1 MDPSSA
7 RATVVILSA
16 LCGGVC
22 VGETLTT
29 VHSTVEVIWHKP
41 SPRTMLKWYPYLT
54 YTPWLDRLG
63 GAVVNGRARR
73 TLSYQEVERHRLIGV
88 PPRRLGQGMDVP
100 QEGSPMAAMSCPC
113 FMRHSN
119 SPRKWREWVL
129 E

>member
-88 PPRRLGQGMDVP
+88 PPR
-100 QEGSPMAAMSCPC
+100 
-113 FMRHSN
+113 H
-119 SPRKWREWVL
+119 
-129 E
+129 